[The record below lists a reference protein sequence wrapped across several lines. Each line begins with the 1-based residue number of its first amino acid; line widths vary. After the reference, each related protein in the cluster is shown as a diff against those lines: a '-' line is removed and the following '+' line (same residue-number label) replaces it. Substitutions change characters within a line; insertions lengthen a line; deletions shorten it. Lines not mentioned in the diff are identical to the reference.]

1 MQKKSKTSKNSIV
14 GIVIIAFVILV
25 VGSFFIPKK
34 GQAPTNQSAGNLDS
48 FAQCLKDKGAIFY
61 GASWCSHCNAQKE
74 EFGDSK
80 KLLPYVECSTPD
92 GKGQVQ
98 KCRDAKIDG
107 YPTWVFPDDSRQSG
121 RLPLETLAQ
130 KTGCELPQ

>member
-1 MQKKSKTSKNSIV
+1 MQKKSKKSITW
-14 GIVIIAFVILV
+14 IVVAVFVLLV
-25 VGSFFIPKK
+25 AGSFFIPRKTE
-34 GQAPTNQSAGNLDS
+34 APKEPGKLDG
-48 FAQCLKDKGAIFY
+48 FAQCLKDKGAVFY

-80 KLLPYVECSTPD
+80 KFLPYVECSTPD

-98 KCRDAKIDG
+98 KCRDAKIEG
-107 YPTWVFPDDSRQSG
+107 YPTWVFPDNARLSG

-130 KTGCELPQ
+130 KTGCQLPQ